1 LNIARSLQ
9 GRPII
14 AQAGTSDVGRALAA
28 RTADMVFTAQ
38 LSLEDA
44 RDFYAD
50 IKARTAGFG
59 RSPDEV
65 SILPGLTPIVG
76 RTLSEAEDKYHALQ
90 DMLPDEVA
98 VKALE
103 RLTGDV
109 DLMKCNFDGPLPP
122 LPPSNSARGRQK
134 MIMDLSD
141 QGMTIRQIA
150 RRYAVG
156 SGHLTAWGTAAQI
169 ADLMQEWLET
179 KGCDG
184 FNVMTPYLPTPLEE
198 FVTLVIPE
206 LQRRGLFRTEYEGR
220 TLRANL
226 GLTAPRNRFVA

>member
-1 LNIARSLQ
+1 
-9 GRPII
+9 
-14 AQAGTSDVGRALAA
+14 
-28 RTADMVFTAQ
+28 
-38 LSLEDA
+38 
-44 RDFYAD
+44 
-50 IKARTAGFG
+50 
-59 RSPDEV
+59 
-65 SILPGLTPIVG
+65 
-76 RTLSEAEDKYHALQ
+76 
-90 DMLPDEVA
+90 MLPDEVA

-184 FNVMTPYLPTPLEE
+184 FNVMNVAREPWADGAAQSL
-198 FVTLVIPE
+198 
-206 LQRRGLFRTEYEGR
+206 RRMNCGAMEVETI
-220 TLRANL
+220 AS
-226 GLTAPRNRFVA
+226 